1 MNILLVYPKY
11 PDTFWS
17 FKHVLKFI
25 SKKAVFPPL
34 GLLTI
39 AAMLPKQWIKKLVDL
54 NISELKDEHIA
65 WADMV
70 FISAM
75 IVQKD
80 SAQEI
85 ISRCK
90 AKNKIVVAGGP
101 VFITQYEK
109 FEGVDY
115 FVLGILPFMIIISQN
130 SQLNGHPLE
139 YCSDIVA

>member
-85 ISRCK
+85 INRCK
-90 AKNKIVVAGGP
+90 EQNKIVVAGGP
-101 VFITQYEK
+101 VFTTQHEK
-109 FEGVDY
+109 FEGVDH
-115 FVLGILPFMIIISQN
+115 FILN
-130 SQLNGHPLE
+130 EAEVTLPLFLA
-139 YCSDIVA
+139 DL